1 MQKSGTVAAVLLQA
15 GRGNVLIKLPG
26 LLFLSPASMA
36 SSSAVRLRLRFDY
49 PPPSGPQCRM
59 SWILLDQN
67 RCRVIADLCSE
78 IRERFGY
85 SRRTEL
91 DLFIEESY
99 LPPAES
105 IYLIRD
111 SDSIR
116 VKVSSP
122 SCLSVQTAGKKR
134 SRDDEEQLLEDDM
147 AVGPKKNRSEQ
158 SQINGFNQPEET
170 KKKKK
175 KKKKKN
181 KVEKKAEAAVEHIT
195 PAKDLV
201 ASKSKSEQSSKKAS
215 GSSVSANGKASKIS
229 RKHDTSDSSDS
240 SAKKPPPPKPKPKP
254 KPKQAVTAKAK
265 ESTSSEGSSSSEAD
279 VPTKPNMT
287 VKPAPVTPKPTS
299 TNSKPSAK
307 KLPTQPS
314 SDSSSSSSSPAPPAK
329 KVPPPPA
336 VQNGPAAAL
345 STPLVKKDEKKPESS
360 DSDSSSETE
369 LVIKKPNPQVMGMT
383 PRGGGR
389 VRGRGGVW
397 GGFGRARG
405 TPWKQNFH
413 YNYDSGEQQKQ
424 VDSQTNRSLVMENS
438 PEPKPK
444 RDYSVLPL
452 LAAPPAAGQK
462 IAFKLLELTENY
474 SPEVSDYKEGKI
486 IGFNHTTNVI
496 ELELLTQ
503 SQARAEPGKFDLVYQ
518 NPDGSERVEYAVTVG
533 SQLTERWDSLLEPR
547 LIVESTG

>member
-1 MQKSGTVAAVLLQA
+1 MAGT
-15 GRGNVLIKLPG
+15 
-26 LLFLSPASMA
+26 
-36 SSSAVRLRLRFDY
+36 SAVRLRLRFDY

-111 SDSIR
+111 NDSIR
-116 VKVSSP
+116 VKVSGP

-134 SRDDEEQLLEDDM
+134 SRDDEEQLLEDDV
-147 AVGPKKNRSEQ
+147 AVGPKRNRSEQ
-158 SQINGFNQPEET
+158 SQVNGFNQPEET
-170 KKKKK
+170 KNKKRKK

-181 KVEKKAEAAVEHIT
+181 KVEKKARAAVEPIT
-195 PAKDLV
+195 PAKEPV
-201 ASKSKSEQSSKKAS
+201 ASKSKSEQSSKKAL
-215 GSSVSANGKASKIS
+215 GSSVSANGKASRIS

-240 SAKKPPPPKPKPKP
+240 SAQKPPPPKPKPPPP
-254 KPKQAVTAKAK
+254 KPKQAVAAKAK

-279 VPTKPNMT
+279 APTKPNMA
-287 VKPAPVTPKPTS
+287 VKPAPATPKPTS

-307 KLPTQPS
+307 KPPTQPS

-329 KVPPPPA
+329 KVPPPAA
-336 VQNGPAAAL
+336 VQNGPAAAP

-424 VDSQTNRSLVMENS
+424 VDSQTNRSLVIENP
-438 PEPKPK
+438 PEPKLK
-444 RDYSVLPL
+444 RDYSTLPL

-518 NPDGSERVEYAVTVG
+518 NPDGSERVEYAITVG

-547 LIVESTG
+547 LIVENTG

>member
-1 MQKSGTVAAVLLQA
+1 MA
-15 GRGNVLIKLPG
+15 GC
-26 LLFLSPASMA
+26 
-36 SSSAVRLRLRFDY
+36 SAVRLRLRFDY

-111 SDSIR
+111 NDSVR

-122 SCLSVQTAGKKR
+122 FCRSVQTAGKKR
-134 SRDDEEQLLEDDM
+134 SRDDEEQLLEDDV
-147 AVGPKKNRSEQ
+147 AVGPRKKRSEQ
-158 SQINGFNQPEET
+158 SQVNGFNQPEET
-170 KKKKK
+170 KKK

-181 KVEKKAEAAVEHIT
+181 KVEKKAEAAVEPIT
-195 PAKDLV
+195 PAKEP
-201 ASKSKSEQSSKKAS
+201 AGSKAKSEQSSKKAS

-229 RKHDTSDSSDS
+229 RKYDTSDSSDS
-240 SAKKPPPPKPKPKP
+240 STQKPPPPKPKPK
-254 KPKQAVTAKAK
+254 QAVAAKAK
-265 ESTSSEGSSSSEAD
+265 ESTSSEGSSSEAD
-279 VPTKPNMT
+279 VPTKLNMT

-299 TNSKPSAK
+299 TNYKPSAK
-307 KLPTQPS
+307 KPPTQPS
-314 SDSSSSSSSPAPPAK
+314 SDSSSSSPAPPAK

-383 PRGGGR
+383 PRGCGR

-397 GGFGRARG
+397 GSFGRARG

-413 YNYDSGEQQKQ
+413 YNYDREEQQKQ
-424 VDSQTNRSLVMENS
+424 VDSQTNRSLVIENC

-444 RDYSVLPL
+444 RDYSALPL

-486 IGFNHTTNVI
+486 LGFNHTTNMI

-547 LIVESTG
+547 LIVENTG